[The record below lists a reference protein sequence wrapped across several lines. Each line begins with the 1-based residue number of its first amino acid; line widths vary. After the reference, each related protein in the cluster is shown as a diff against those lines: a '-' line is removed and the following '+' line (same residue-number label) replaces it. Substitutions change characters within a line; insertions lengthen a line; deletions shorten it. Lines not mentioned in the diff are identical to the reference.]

1 MGVTS
6 PRRRFRAQPLV
17 FSAADLGLF
26 AVLSLWPL
34 SHRTWWRRTR
44 TGNPTG
50 SSRQHRAV
58 RLQPQSHVP
67 RPYHIFERSDANFAV
82 LARRAYH
89 DRRGGLVSP
98 PRLPRRAEIGSA
110 FGPTV

>member
-6 PRRRFRAQPLV
+6 PRWKFRAQPLV
-17 FSAADLGLF
+17 FSAARLGLF
-26 AVLSLWPL
+26 AVSSLRPL
-34 SHRTWWRRTR
+34 SHRTWRRRTR
-44 TGNPTG
+44 TRNPAG
-50 SSRQHRAV
+50 STRQHRTV

-67 RPYHIFERSDANFAV
+67 GPYHIFDRSDANFAV

-89 DRRGGLVSP
+89 DRRDGLVSSS
-98 PRLPRRAEIGSA
+98 RLPRRAEIDSA